1 MKDVPDIRV
10 HVLNTKPV
18 QRKGNFVLYW
28 MLAARRTR
36 SNFALQR
43 SMEHA
48 RKLERPLLVLETL
61 STGGRWDSE
70 RTHQFVLDGMADNAA
85 RFSKS
90 PATYYRFV
98 EHKRGEVRELVQ
110 ALGARSCMVVTDDFP
125 THNVPQELTEVTA
138 RVGVCIEAVDGNG
151 LLPMR
156 VAERLF
162 PTAYALRRFLQTEL
176 PVHLSQRPRANPLAR
191 VQLKK
196 RIRLPGEVTK
206 RWPATELPL
215 PSEELSK
222 LPIDH
227 SVGSVNTR
235 GGARAAERAL
245 RHFVTEKLARYVE
258 DRNEPEKD
266 ATSGLSPYLHY
277 GHISSHDVF
286 SAVAKRQG
294 WEEADISPKATGSR
308 RGWWGM
314 EESAEAFLD
323 QLVTWRELGF
333 NMAWQR
339 DDHDTYGS
347 LPDWAR
353 ETLEHHAKDYR
364 PHVYSFDEFEVANTH
379 DDLWNAAQMQLAREG
394 RLHNYLRML
403 WGKKILEWSPS
414 PQEAAEIMVELNNK
428 YALDGQD
435 PNSYSGIFWCLGRY
449 DRPWGPE
456 RPIFGKI
463 RYMSS
468 ENTARKVKVRK
479 FLKTYAP

>member
-1 MKDVPDIRV
+1 MKEVPEIRIRAQ
-10 HVLNTKPV
+10 NTKPV

-28 MLAARRTR
+28 MMAARRTR

-43 SMEHA
+43 SVAHA
-48 RKLERPLLVLETL
+48 RELQRPLLVLETL
-61 STGGRWDSE
+61 ELGGRWDSRRMHE
-70 RTHQFVLDGMADNAA
+70 FVLDGMADNAT

-90 PATYYRFV
+90 AATYYPFV
-98 EHKRGEVRELVQ
+98 EHKRGEVRELVA
-110 ALGARSCMVVTDDFP
+110 ALSAQSCMVVTDDFP
-125 THNVPQELTEVTA
+125 THNVPRELTEVTA

-156 VAERLF
+156 VTERVF
-162 PTAYALRRFLQTEL
+162 PTAYAFRRFLQTEL
-176 PVHLSQRPRANPLAR
+176 PAHLTQRPAANPLAR
-191 VQLKK
+191 VQLEK
-196 RIRLPGEVTK
+196 RTRLPKGVAG
-206 RWPATELPL
+206 RWPAAKLPL
-215 PSEELSK
+215 RSEELRK

-227 SVGSVNTR
+227 SVGFVKTR
-235 GGARAAERAL
+235 GGARAAERVL
-245 RHFVTEKLARYVE
+245 KHFATEKLARYAE

-277 GHISSHDVF
+277 GHISSHDIF
-286 SAVAKRQG
+286 STVAKQQG
-294 WEEADISPKATGSR
+294 WGEADLSQKATGSR

-339 DDHDTYGS
+339 DDHDGYDS

-353 ETLEHHAKDYR
+353 ETLEHHEKDYR
-364 PHVYSFDEFEVANTH
+364 PQIYSFDEFENAQTH
-379 DDLWNAAQMQLAREG
+379 DKLWNAAQMQLVREG

-414 PQEAAEIMVELNNK
+414 PKEAAETMVELNNK
-428 YALDGQD
+428 YSLDGQD

-468 ENTARKVKVRK
+468 ENTARKVKVRE
-479 FLKTYAP
+479 FVETYAP